1 MAGPPRQTGMRTPIT
16 PRRGLNILLAGLAVV
31 ALTACEYSELDGI
44 GTRTADA
51 EHPPQRD
58 LAAFE
63 GCEPAELNRWR
74 ARGEVVNQT
83 DQVVSYEVVVGF
95 YDGEVRLDERSE
107 WIRDLGPGE
116 VAALDRAWWI
126 DEPDRVTDCRVLL
139 VNRFG

>member
-1 MAGPPRQTGMRTPIT
+1 MRTPIT
-16 PRRGLNILLAGLAVV
+16 ASRRLTAVVAGLALL
-31 ALTACEYSELDGI
+31 ALPACEYSELDGI

-58 LAAFE
+58 VTAFE
-63 GCEPAELNRWR
+63 GCEPAELDRWR
-74 ARGEVVNQT
+74 ARGEVVNPT
-83 DQVVSYEVVVGF
+83 DRVASYEVVVGF

-116 VAALDRAWWI
+116 TAAIDRAWWI
-126 DEPDRVTDCRVLL
+126 DGPDRVTDCRVLL